1 MRCRK
6 GCALNNFFAFFA
18 GVLIVVQQRR
28 LARCQRYAG
37 LGLTLAG
44 QDVEHI
50 GTSYRESGKKIC
62 VWNSLI
68 FFIVD
73 QRPFADSGE
82 YRKAIL
88 GFPQALAFLT

>member
-50 GTSYRESGKKIC
+50 DTSGGDGVEVKGVRVAFGSKEA
-62 VWNSLI
+62 VE
-68 FFIVD
+68 
-73 QRPFADSGE
+73 AA
-82 YRKAIL
+82 KAL
-88 GFPQALAFLT
+88 FDRVETL